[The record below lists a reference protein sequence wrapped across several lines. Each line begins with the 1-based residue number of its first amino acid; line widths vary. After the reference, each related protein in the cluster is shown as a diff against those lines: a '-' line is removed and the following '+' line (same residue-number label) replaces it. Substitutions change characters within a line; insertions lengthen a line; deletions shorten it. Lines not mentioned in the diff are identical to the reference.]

1 MGCALLVAVCLVIT
15 ILIVGMARSH
25 NPGAQVVVP
34 GLALAAPPAFDSP
47 PTIHAVHTTE
57 VLGAKAPEGGN
68 R

>member
-1 MGCALLVAVCLVIT
+1 VGCALLVAVCLVIT

-34 GLALAAPPAFDSP
+34 GLALAAPPAFESH
-47 PTIHAVHTTE
+47 PTVHTVHT
-57 VLGAKAPEGGN
+57 VQVRGAEAPEGGN